1 MALCL
6 NTFRFSPLFLLLMKI
21 LLFTLLLLTS
31 FLSGAYAQQIVVK
44 KGVIF
49 LDNQPYAR
57 MAADGDK
64 CFYISNL
71 KKERLFVVNRLSLN
85 DPIAAEPTNP
95 TGEVRYWQFVFTK
108 SKTVVETPFQRT
120 YGETERIIARK
131 ICLAQLLKN
140 DELDPQ
146 ALADFVTNNGALFT
160 ERRRA
165 LNNPPL
171 LLPAN

>member
-1 MALCL
+1 
-6 NTFRFSPLFLLLMKI
+6 MKT
-21 LLFTLLLLTS
+21 LLFTLLLLTG
-31 FLSGAYAQQIVVK
+31 FLSEAYAQNIAVK
-44 KGVIF
+44 KGIIL

-57 MAADGDK
+57 MMADGDR

-71 KKERLFVVNRLSLN
+71 KNERLFVVNRLSLN
-85 DPIAAEPTNP
+85 DPAAAQAANP
-95 TGEVRYWQFVFTK
+95 TGEVKYWQFVFTK
-108 SKTVVETPFQRT
+108 SKTVVETPYQRT
-120 YGETERIIARK
+120 YGETERVIVRK

-146 ALADFVTNNGALFT
+146 ALADFVTNNGTLFT

-165 LNNPPL
+165 LNSPPM

>member
-6 NTFRFSPLFLLLMKI
+6 NTFRYVPLFSPLMKI

-31 FLSGAYAQQIVVK
+31 FLSGAYAQKIVFK

-49 LDNQPYAR
+49 LDNQPYAH
-57 MAADGDK
+57 MAADGDR

-71 KKERLFVVNRLSLN
+71 KNERLFVINRLSLN
-85 DPIAAEPTNP
+85 DPTAAEPTNP
-95 TGEVRYWQFVFTK
+95 TGEVKYWQFVFTK
-108 SKTVVETPFQRT
+108 SKTVVETPYQRT
-120 YGETERIIARK
+120 YGETERVIARK

-146 ALADFVTNNGALFT
+146 ALADFVTNNGTLFT

-165 LNNPPL
+165 LNNPPM

>member
-1 MALCL
+1 MK
-6 NTFRFSPLFLLLMKI
+6 TILFLLV
-21 LLFTLLLLTS
+21 LLVS
-31 FLSGAYAQQIVVK
+31 FLPGAYAQKIAIK

-57 MAADGDK
+57 MAADGDAT
-64 CFYISNL
+64 FYISNL
-71 KKERLFVVNRLSLN
+71 KNERLFVINRLVLN
-85 DPIAAEPTNP
+85 DPAAAEPTN
-95 TGEVRYWQFVFTK
+95 TSGEVRYWQFVFTK
-108 SKTVVETPFQRT
+108 SKTVVEMPWQRT
-120 YGETERIIARK
+120 YGETQWIIARK

-146 ALADFVTNNGALFT
+146 ALADFATNNGALFT

-165 LNNPPL
+165 LNTPAL

>member
-6 NTFRFSPLFLLLMKI
+6 NTFCFPPLFSLLMKTLLVT
-21 LLFTLLLLTS
+21 LLFLTG
-31 FLSGAYAQQIVVK
+31 FLSEAYAQKIAVK

-57 MAADGDK
+57 MAADGDR

-71 KKERLFVVNRLSLN
+71 KNERLFVVNRLSLS
-85 DPIAAEPTNP
+85 DPTASEPTNP
-95 TGEVRYWQFVFTK
+95 TGEVKYWQFVFTK
-108 SKTVVETPFQRT
+108 SKTVVEIPYQRT
-120 YGETERIIARK
+120 YGETERVIARK

-140 DELDPQ
+140 DELDSQ
-146 ALADFVTNNGALFT
+146 ALADFVTNNGTLFT

-165 LNNPPL
+165 LNNPPM